1 MLDERMDE
9 ILEMRR
15 KIDYYNLGYQ
25 FKGPTKYISFIKFG
39 GTMYTYNQLK
49 NNEKTLQEVEKLQE
63 DFKKRFKGNNIR
75 KSET

>member
-1 MLDERMDE
+1 
-9 ILEMRR
+9 
-15 KIDYYNLGYQ
+15 
-25 FKGPTKYISFIKFG
+25 
-39 GTMYTYNQLK
+39 MYTYNQLK

>member
-1 MLDERMDE
+1 MDE

-25 FKGPTKYISFIKFG
+25 FKGPTKYISFFKFG

-49 NNEKTLQEVEKLQE
+49 NNEKTFQEVEKLQE